1 MAGLPDGLIRLI
13 QTCVPTYQAAEVL
26 LFFAARPERA
36 FAPEEVVV
44 SMRPVVVTVPAV
56 KQYLAVFTA
65 AGLLVEAA
73 GTFTYGPSSP
83 ELEQSIGELGD
94 AYNER
99 PVTLIKVIHEVA
111 DSRIQSFADAFKLRK
126 E

>member
-1 MAGLPDGLIRLI
+1 MIH
-13 QTCVPTYQAAEVL
+13 TCVPTYQAAEVL
-26 LFFAARPERA
+26 LFFAAHPQRA

-44 SMRPVVVTVPAV
+44 SMRPVVVTVQAV
-56 KQYLAVFTA
+56 KQYLAVFTS
-65 AGLLVEAA
+65 AGLLVKAA

-94 AYNER
+94 AYHER
-99 PVTLIKVIHEVA
+99 PVTLVKVIYEVT
-111 DSRIQSFADAFKLRK
+111 DSRILSFADAFKLRK